1 MDLSAGKI
9 LFILILIVLIV
20 IYIIKGLFW
29 MSVTLA
35 TIIIYVIPTYIIA
48 KKIYNFFKKE

>member
-9 LFILILIVLIV
+9 LFILILIALVV
-20 IYIIKGLFW
+20 IYIVKGLFW
-29 MSVTLA
+29 TSVVLA
-35 TIIIYVIPTYIIA
+35 AVIIYIIPAYYII

>member
-9 LFILILIVLIV
+9 LFILILTALIV

-29 MSVTLA
+29 MSVALA
-35 TIIIYVIPTYIIA
+35 AVIIYVIPAYIII

>member
-1 MDLSAGKI
+1 MDISAGKI
-9 LFILILIVLIV
+9 LFILILIALVI

-29 MSVTLA
+29 MSVALA
-35 TIIIYVIPTYIIA
+35 AVIIYVIPAYIII

>member
-9 LFILILIVLIV
+9 LFILILIALIV
-20 IYIIKGLFW
+20 TYILKGLFW
-29 MSVTLA
+29 VSVVLA
-35 TIIIYVIPTYIIA
+35 AVIIYVIPAYIIV

>member
-1 MDLSAGKI
+1 MDLSVSKI
-9 LFILILIVLIV
+9 LFILILITLII
-20 IYIIKGLFW
+20 IYMIKGLFW

-35 TIIIYVIPTYIIA
+35 AVIIYIIPTYIII

>member
-1 MDLSAGKI
+1 MDISFGKI
-9 LFILILIVLIV
+9 LFILILIALVV

-29 MSVTLA
+29 TSVTLA
-35 TIIIYVIPTYIIA
+35 AVIIYIIPAYIII

>member
-9 LFILILIVLIV
+9 LFILILIALVV

-29 MSVTLA
+29 MSVALA
-35 TIIIYVIPTYIIA
+35 AVIIYIIPAYIIA

>member
-9 LFILILIVLIV
+9 LFILILIALVV

-29 MSVTLA
+29 TSITLA
-35 TIIIYVIPTYIIA
+35 AVIIYVIPIYVII

>member
-1 MDLSAGKI
+1 MDLSASKV
-9 LFILILIVLIV
+9 LFILILIALFA

-29 MSVTLA
+29 VSVALA
-35 TIIIYVIPTYIIA
+35 AVIIYVIPAYIIV

>member
-9 LFILILIVLIV
+9 LFILILIALVI

-29 MSVTLA
+29 MSVALA
-35 TIIIYVIPTYIIA
+35 AVIIYVIPAYIII

>member
-9 LFILILIVLIV
+9 LFILILIALIV
-20 IYIIKGLFW
+20 TYIIKGLFW
-29 MSVTLA
+29 MSVALA
-35 TIIIYVIPTYIIA
+35 AVIIYIIPAYVII

>member
-9 LFILILIVLIV
+9 LFILILTALIV

-29 MSVTLA
+29 MSVALA
-35 TIIIYVIPTYIIA
+35 AVIIYIIPAYIII

>member
-9 LFILILIVLIV
+9 LFILILIALII

-29 MSVTLA
+29 MSVALA
-35 TIIIYVIPTYIIA
+35 AVIIYIIPAYIII